1 MTNNRIKNL
10 IRKSMLNNRKCIDIG
25 RIRFEG
31 VKRKEDGSIEIN
43 KTTLTLNS
51 IDGVLVDELKSVLND
66 IEMECNI
73 SFIGVYLE
81 I

>member
-10 IRKSMLNNRKCIDIG
+10 IRKSMLNSRECIDIG

-31 VKRKEDGSIEIN
+31 VNRKEDRSIEIN

-51 IDGVLVDELKSVLND
+51 IDGVLVDELKSVLHE
-66 IEMECNI
+66 IEMEYNI
-73 SFIGVYLE
+73 SFIGIYLE